1 MRDWERYLENDDEG
15 LGTVYERFVLNRI
28 LLGYRK
34 RYGFDRA
41 IEAPIYGMTGLTGIN
56 GAELVREGCALTLV
70 DTDQERAE
78 GTERAWTKIGLPGK
92 VDVRVWNEGQRLPF
106 KDREFPFAFN
116 FAAMWHLRDGLA
128 FLRELTRV
136 SSRHVF
142 LAMPNPLQLGYF
154 MRKKWLEPNF
164 FDTVDER
171 WTKMPWV
178 KQTLGELGFA
188 VVDEGVFDVPPWP
201 DTCLP
206 VAELLARMGLKRRP
220 KVAALPA
227 PAARKN
233 GWSWSIVSYYRDG
246 DLGVKKKVDR
256 LQRLGPEG
264 WPIPWQ
270 MKLVWAH
277 HRCVLAERR
286 G

>member
-41 IEAPIYGMTGLTGIN
+41 LEAPIYGMTGLTGIN
-56 GAELVREGCALTLV
+56 GAELVKSGCALTIL
-70 DTDQERAE
+70 DTDKERAE
-78 GTERAWTKIGLPGK
+78 GTHRAWEKIGLKGK
-92 VDVRVWNEGQRLPF
+92 VDVRAWDEGTALPF

-116 FAAMWHLRDGLA
+116 FAAMWHLKDGMG
-128 FLRELTRV
+128 FLRELARV
-136 SSRHVF
+136 SSRHIF

-154 MRKKWLEPNF
+154 MRKKWLEPEF
-164 FDTVDER
+164 FKTVDER

-178 KQTLGELGFA
+178 KQTLGELGFRVA
-188 VVDEGVFDVPPWP
+188 DEGVFDVPPWP

-206 VAELLARMGLKRRP
+206 ASELLVRMHLKRRP
-220 KVAALPA
+220 KLVPVPQAVPE
-227 PAARKN
+227 KK
-233 GWSWSIVSYYRDG
+233 GWSWSIVSYYKDG
-246 DLGVKKKVDR
+246 DQSVKKKVDL
-256 LQRLGPEG
+256 LQRLAPET
-264 WPIPWQ
+264 WPIPWR

-277 HRCVLAERR
+277 HRCVLAERI